1 MALLFSLTSC
11 NIHVN
16 YLKLKIIRY
25 LKCILKKGWSKEIN
39 IRVGHGYDVHKFVK
53 GRKLILG
60 GCEIPFRLG
69 LLGHSD
75 ADVLVHAIIDSLL
88 GACALGDIGV
98 LFPDTDDR
106 FLEINSLVLLKEV
119 HKKLKNSGF
128 KVVNIDCTIVAQAPK
143 LNSYIPG
150 MCKNISSVL
159 CIDFSSIS
167 IKATT
172 EENLGF
178 TGSLGGIKSYSVC
191 LVERIS

>member
-1 MALLFSLTSC
+1 M
-11 NIHVN
+11 
-16 YLKLKIIRY
+16 
-25 LKCILKKGWSKEIN
+25 
-39 IRVGHGYDVHKFVK
+39 
-53 GRKLILG
+53 
-60 GCEIPFRLG
+60 
-69 LLGHSD
+69 
-75 ADVLVHAIIDSLL
+75 HAIIDSLL

-191 LVERIS
+191 IIEKVTNSKS